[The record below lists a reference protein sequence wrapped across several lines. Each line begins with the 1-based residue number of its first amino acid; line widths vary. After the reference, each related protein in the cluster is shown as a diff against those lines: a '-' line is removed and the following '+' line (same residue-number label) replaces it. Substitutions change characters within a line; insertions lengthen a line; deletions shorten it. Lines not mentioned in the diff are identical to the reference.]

1 MMLPHSL
8 EMEPPARTLNV
19 HVTRVCPCCRVS
31 PVGQPG
37 HPAQQKWYTIEQR
50 EICDNDSDSAI
61 WRPWVL
67 TSRDVQ
73 LRHGKS
79 DSGSLNSLKKPTSKG
94 AFGFQHPVRLYMP
107 RSKTQEYLRHMG
119 EKVLSSFPVQATIHF
134 YNDDTESEEEEEEEE
149 EYEAGATE
157 LTGLGPGDGGT
168 ML

>member
-8 EMEPPARTLNV
+8 EMEPQARTLNV

-37 HPAQQKWYTIEQR
+37 HPAQQK
-50 EICDNDSDSAI
+50 CDSAI

-79 DSGSLNSLKKPTSKG
+79 DSGSLNSLKKPISKG